1 MRFTAVARKAP
12 KSILLIIVG
21 LATGFSFLLPLI
33 WIFTNSFRPGLETF
47 NYLSPIS
54 LQTFFEPQPIFENY
68 LALLDSQLGLAIFN
82 SLVSTT
88 WAVIIGLAVCSMAAF
103 ALSAIDFKGSNL
115 FFGVVIVTLLIPFDA
130 IAIPLAQL
138 FRDWGLQ
145 DTMAGLVL
153 PGIANGMAIFVLRTF
168 FLAIPKE
175 ILEAAKVDGLGWFGI
190 FRRIYLPLSVAPL
203 IGAGLMLFLF
213 QWHSYVWPLL
223 IGTSDATLLGP
234 IALANMK
241 TQYSV
246 DYGLLFAGSV
256 VLSIIP
262 LVLILL
268 GQKQFVQSQTSTGI
282 K

>member
-1 MRFTAVARKAP
+1 MFQKKSLRALIVLLVA
-12 KSILLIIVG
+12 
-21 LATGFSFLLPLI
+21 LATATSFVLPLV
-33 WIFTNSFRPGLETF
+33 WIFTNSFRPGLDTF
-47 NYLSPIS
+47 NYLEPIRVD
-54 LQTFFEPQPIFENY
+54 TFVELNPIFDNY
-68 LALLDSQLGLAIFN
+68 FALWGGELGLAILN
-82 SLVSTT
+82 SLTAAT
-88 WAVIIGLAVCSMAAF
+88 WAVIVGLAVCSTAAF
-103 ALSAIDFKGSNL
+103 ALSAIDFKGSGIV
-115 FFGVVIVTLLIPFDA
+115 FGVVIVTLLIPFDA

-153 PGIANGMAIFVLRTF
+153 PGIANGMAIFMLRTF

-175 ILEAAKVDGLGWFGI
+175 LTDAARVDGLGWFGI
-190 FRRIYLPLSVAPL
+190 YYRIYMPLSIAPL

-223 IGTSDATLLGP
+223 IGTSEATLLGP
-234 IALANMK
+234 IALANLK

-256 VLSIIP
+256 VLSAIP
-262 LVLILL
+262 LLLILL
-268 GQKQFVQSQTSTGI
+268 GQKQFMQSQTASGI

>member
-1 MRFTAVARKAP
+1 MSQSKYFKTSIVLLVA
-12 KSILLIIVG
+12 
-21 LATGFSFLLPLI
+21 LATGASFVLPLV

-47 NYLSPIS
+47 NYLEPIS
-54 LQTFFEPQPIFENY
+54 LQTFVELNPIFDNY
-68 LALLDSQLGLAIFN
+68 LALWGGELGLAITN
-82 SLVSTT
+82 SLTAAGWSVL
-88 WAVIIGLAVCSMAAF
+88 VGLTVCSTAAF
-103 ALSAIDFKGSNL
+103 ALSAIDFKGSGVI
-115 FFGVVIVTLLIPFDA
+115 FAVVIVTLLIPFDA

-153 PGIANGMAIFVLRTF
+153 PGIANGMAIFMLRTF

-175 ILEAAKVDGLGWFGI
+175 LLEAARVDGLSWFGI
-190 FRRIYLPLSVAPL
+190 FSRIYLPLSTAPL

-223 IGTSDATLLGP
+223 IGTSEATLLGP
-234 IALANMK
+234 IALANLK

-262 LVLILL
+262 LLLILL
-268 GQKQFVQSQTSTGI
+268 GQRQFIQGQTSSGI